1 MILALMFTNIRG
13 IKLGALVQNIF
24 TVGKLGALAL
34 VIVGGWFVMKG
45 ANFTTMTTET
55 VEWGRSFTAAVPAL
69 LAFGGYYTLAYMSE
83 DIENPNKNLP
93 LAMMLG
99 MGIVIIVNVLLNMS
113 CIGAVG
119 FAELAG
125 SSTPVTDAAKVIF
138 GPLGAIIVTL
148 GAMVSIFGSLNG
160 TLLSTPRVPLA
171 MSRDG
176 MLFPFFGKLHPK
188 YQTPYISI
196 IIFSLAAIAFLWTG
210 TFMTLLMMGVF
221 VSRSL
226 ECIVTLS
233 LIVLR
238 KKKPDAH
245 RPLKMW
251 GYPIAAV
258 LEAADELSK

>member
-1 MILALMFTNIRG
+1 
-13 IKLGALVQNIF
+13 
-24 TVGKLGALAL
+24 
-34 VIVGGWFVMKG
+34 
-45 ANFTTMTTET
+45 
-55 VEWGRSFTAAVPAL
+55 
-69 LAFGGYYTLAYMSE
+69 MSE

-148 GAMVSIFGSLNG
+148 
-160 TLLSTPRVPLA
+160 
-171 MSRDG
+171 
-176 MLFPFFGKLHPK
+176 
-188 YQTPYISI
+188 
-196 IIFSLAAIAFLWTG
+196 
-210 TFMTLLMMGVF
+210 
-221 VSRSL
+221 
-226 ECIVTLS
+226 S

-251 GYPIAAV
+251 GYPITAV